1 MLAYPVAYWIAFYG
15 GRRKSV
21 FLFLLLLPFFVSFI
35 IRTVQWQFL
44 LADDGLILGPLKR
57 IGLLPENYQVLG
69 TATAVIAGITYN
81 FLPFTAL
88 PLYVALERIDKRL
101 VEAGKDLYATRF
113 TTFRKVV
120 WPLAL
125 PGVFAA
131 FLLTFVP
138 AVGDYVNAEL
148 LGGTEQPHD
157 RQPHPVGVPD
167 QPQLPAGG
175 GDVVHPDGR
184 AAHRGH
190 DLRAGPRH
198 RGRHV
203 RGGVGMSMRP
213 ENPALISDSVGEP
226 NVGDSPPPKTPSSKR
241 WTRFILPTYTTLFI
255 LYLIIPIVVMIVF
268 AFNTPAGRYNIKWE
282 HASLD
287 AWRNLF
293 SFPDLST
300 SLKLSLEVAFLATI
314 VATILGTFLGLALG
328 RYRFRG
334 AGAVNFVIFLAIA
347 SPEIVLGSSMLTMFV
362 NARVP
367 QGFVTILLA
376 HIMFCISFVAIT
388 VRARV
393 AGMDRSLEE
402 AAGDLGADPKTTFF
416 KVTLPIIM
424 PGVIAGALLAFALS
438 IDDFV
443 ITNFVAGSS
452 STFPLW
458 VFGATR
464 QGIPPQVNVMGTLL
478 FTFGILI
485 VVVQLLASRAR
496 ARGDDKRLAQDKA
509 RLAAAQT
516 S

>member
-1 MLAYPVAYWIAFYG
+1 
-15 GRRKSV
+15 
-21 FLFLLLLPFFVSFI
+21 
-35 IRTVQWQFL
+35 
-44 LADDGLILGPLKR
+44 
-57 IGLLPENYQVLG
+57 
-69 TATAVIAGITYN
+69 
-81 FLPFTAL
+81 
-88 PLYVALERIDKRL
+88 
-101 VEAGKDLYATRF
+101 
-113 TTFRKVV
+113 
-120 WPLAL
+120 
-125 PGVFAA
+125 
-131 FLLTFVP
+131 
-138 AVGDYVNAEL
+138 
-148 LGGTEQPHD
+148 
-157 RQPHPVGVPD
+157 
-167 QPQLPAGG
+167 
-175 GDVVHPDGR
+175 
-184 AAHRGH
+184 
-190 DLRAGPRH
+190 
-198 RGRHV
+198 
-203 RGGVGMSMRP
+203 MSMRP

-226 NVGDSPPPKTPSSKR
+226 NVGDSPAPKTPSSKR
-241 WTRFILPTYTTLFI
+241 WTRFILPSYTVLFI
-255 LYLIIPIVVMIVF
+255 TYLIIPIVVMIVF
-268 AFNTPAGRYNIKWE
+268 AFNTPTGRYNIKWE

-300 SLKLSLEVAFLATI
+300 ALKLSLEVAFFATI

-328 RYRFRG
+328 RFRFRG

-347 SPEIVLGSSMLTMFV
+347 SPEIVLGSSMLSMFV

-402 AAGDLGADPKTTFF
+402 AAGDLGADAKTTFF

-464 QGIPPQVNVMGTLL
+464 QGLPPQVNVMGTLL

-496 ARGDDKRLAQDKA
+496 ARGDDKRLEQDKA